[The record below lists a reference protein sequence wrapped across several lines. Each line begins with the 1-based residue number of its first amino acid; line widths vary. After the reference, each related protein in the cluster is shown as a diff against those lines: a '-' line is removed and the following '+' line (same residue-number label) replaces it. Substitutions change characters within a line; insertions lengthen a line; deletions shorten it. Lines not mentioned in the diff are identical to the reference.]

1 MCTCLLKTT
10 DVVLVPYMEFQK
22 TGETPGNLF
31 LLKSFLFS
39 FCILDMHENKLLE
52 KKTL

>member
-10 DVVLVPYMEFQK
+10 DVALVLHKEFQK
-22 TGETPGNLF
+22 MGETPDNLF

-52 KKTL
+52 NKTL